1 MQHTI
6 SMQIWYLEASVM
18 PRFMQGRR
26 KATIE
31 ITLDA
36 GVAVRR
42 SPLLLSLGRTLS
54 AFDRASILA

>member
-1 MQHTI
+1 MQ
-6 SMQIWYLEASVM
+6 E
-18 PRFMQGRR
+18 RR

-42 SPLLLSLGRTLS
+42 SPLLFSLGRTLLNTK
-54 AFDRASILA
+54 DCRRLQKGRV

>member
-1 MQHTI
+1 
-6 SMQIWYLEASVM
+6 
-18 PRFMQGRR
+18 MQGRR

-42 SPLLLSLGRTLS
+42 SPLLLILGRTLS
-54 AFDRASILA
+54 AFDRASILAWIQRSQKIAEREGVSY